1 MAVLAARWGLHR
13 TTVAAHLSRA
23 RVTLR
28 QQGIS
33 ADRIADAVRMYGE
46 VWSCQ
51 RLAERFHCDDETV
64 RKSLKEAGA
73 RAGAHGVVQITG
85 HYPVE

>member
-1 MAVLAARWGLHR
+1 V
-13 TTVAAHLSRA
+13 TTWRCWQPGGVYTGRPWRAHLSRA

-28 QQGIS
+28 RQGIS

-46 VWSCQ
+46 GWSCQ

-64 RKSLKEAGA
+64 RKSLKEAGVTL
-73 RAGAHGVVQITG
+73 RR
-85 HYPVE
+85 PWER